1 MWWVHWTF
9 LPLGMKNRTSFS
21 WANFAPRRT
30 PELHSTVNQLSSTHL
45 LQAKYLDFS
54 CQCKFLRKSVC
65 TGVKSLEACQHQIDL
80 IPKRPIPPVLEPEP
94 IRFTVTSFQLNNRG
108 SPNSG
113 PNSKVRSP
121 NSSLQGLTPAAW
133 IIRADQAPLQRP
145 INGNG
150 VQIPQTLPGWSC

>member
-1 MWWVHWTF
+1 MWWVHWSF

-30 PELHSTVNQLSSTHL
+30 PELHSTVNQFSSTHL
-45 LQAKYLDFS
+45 LQAKYLNFS
-54 CQCKFLRKSVC
+54 CKCKFLRKSVC

-80 IPKRPIPPVLEPEP
+80 IPKRPIHSGLLPVLEPEP

-133 IIRADQAPLQRP
+133 IIRVDQQASYKDL
-145 INGNG
+145 
-150 VQIPQTLPGWSC
+150 

>member
-1 MWWVHWTF
+1 MSALVPATGAEKRDLFYLGQFSTKEDTRTAFRSEPIFINSSSPNWTSEIV
-9 LPLGMKNRTSFS
+9 LRV
-21 WANFAPRRT
+21 NFWGS
-30 PELHSTVNQLSSTHL
+30 L
-45 LQAKYLDFS
+45 
-54 CQCKFLRKSVC
+54 C
-65 TGVKSLEACQHQIDL
+65 TGVNSLEACQHQIDL

-113 PNSKVRSP
+113 PNSKARSP

-133 IIRADQAPLQRP
+133 IIRVDQAPLQRP
-145 INGNG
+145 INGGG

>member
-1 MWWVHWTF
+1 MWWVHWSL
-9 LPLGMKNRTSFS
+9 LPLGMKKRTSFS

-30 PELHSTVNQLSSTHL
+30 PELHSTVNQFSSTHL
-45 LQAKYLDFS
+45 LQAKYLNFS
-54 CQCKFLRKSVC
+54 CKCKFLRKSVH
-65 TGVKSLEACQHQIDL
+65 TGVKSLEACQHQIHL
-80 IPKRPIPPVLEPEP
+80 KRPIHPVLEPEP

-133 IIRADQAPLQRP
+133 IIRADQQARLQRP
-145 INGNG
+145 INGGG